1 MMMIGYE
8 EAATN
13 FGVNKIKDALFK
25 TFYWQNCFS
34 DVEHFVKTSDKCQR
48 VGKPQDKKKAPFKIV
63 PVLTEIFTKI
73 NK

>member
-25 TFYWQNCFS
+25 TFYWPNCFS
-34 DVEHFVKTSDKCQR
+34 DVE
-48 VGKPQDKKKAPFKIV
+48 
-63 PVLTEIFTKI
+63 LL
-73 NK
+73 